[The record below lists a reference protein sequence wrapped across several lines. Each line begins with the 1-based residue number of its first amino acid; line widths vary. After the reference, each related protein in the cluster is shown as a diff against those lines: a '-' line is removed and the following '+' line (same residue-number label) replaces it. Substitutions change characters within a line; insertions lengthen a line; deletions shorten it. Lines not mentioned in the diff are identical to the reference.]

1 MKSFTLLS
9 SILIICIGIFIY
21 MTLNKKD
28 SLISGTK
35 AKTENIANGVDS
47 TSVQKI
53 EEDEE

>member
-9 SILIICIGIFIY
+9 GLLIIYVGIFMY

-28 SLISGTK
+28 SLISGAK
-35 AKTENIANGVDS
+35 AKTENIANSVDS

-53 EEDEE
+53 EEGE